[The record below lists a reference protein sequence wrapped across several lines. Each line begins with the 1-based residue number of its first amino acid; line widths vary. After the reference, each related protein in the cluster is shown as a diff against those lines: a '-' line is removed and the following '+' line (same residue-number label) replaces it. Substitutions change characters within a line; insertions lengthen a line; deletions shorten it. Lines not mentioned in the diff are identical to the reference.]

1 MHHVWLEKKRPKKG
15 AEKGKG
21 QRKGIGGRFVA
32 VAAPSAKCALPPPH
46 NSSNAC
52 GGSQGVKKRE
62 NRKK

>member
-1 MHHVWLEKKRPKKG
+1 MYHVWLEKKRPKKG